1 MNRTL
6 LQSLAGTILM
16 LATTMGCTQ
25 NQKSCVDTAPPS
37 IWVWKTPYPFQAGAE
52 KAFDELYHG
61 PWRAQVDVVLYATPR
76 GHRVVGKV
84 KAGTVVKAL
93 VAESIVVHPLRF
105 VAAQD
110 FRVVK
115 SSIASNV
122 QVATVHKGDVFWVL
136 NLQGEGGFSVWWRCS
151 VVGWDSAEPGDVD
164 TDRLELLGTNEV
176 RWVKVQ
182 DKKTGLSG
190 WIKDFDK
197 LEPAQPTTKAVG

>member
-1 MNRTL
+1 M
-6 LQSLAGTILM
+6 
-16 LATTMGCTQ
+16 
-25 NQKSCVDTAPPS
+25 
-37 IWVWKTPYPFQAGAE
+37 
-52 KAFDELYHG
+52 
-61 PWRAQVDVVLYATPR
+61 
-76 GHRVVGKV
+76 
-84 KAGTVVKAL
+84 KAL
-93 VAESIVVHPLRF
+93 SERASLFILLRF

-176 RWVKVQ
+176 RWVEVR
-182 DKKTGLSG
+182 
-190 WIKDFDK
+190 
-197 LEPAQPTTKAVG
+197 